1 MPQYNKHTQ
10 AQKKKKKRRELN
22 NIFITERKINE
33 IINVLIQ
40 SQDKFVAKLF
50 QSVTV
55 RQLNCRSTVL
65 FEHIDDFLKHKR
77 KIISNKLHEEASSL
91 GVK

>member
-1 MPQYNKHTQ
+1 MPQYNKYTQ
-10 AQKKKKKRRELN
+10 AEKKRELN

-55 RQLNCRSTVL
+55 RWLSRRSTVL
-65 FEHIDDFLKHKR
+65 FENIDDFLKHKR
-77 KIISNKLHEEASSL
+77 KKTSNKLHEEASSL